1 MRSNRS
7 SAGWE
12 KASPYMMLAPFIFFI
27 VIFFGYAFLRTLY
40 FSFTNY
46 NMFSKPE
53 WVGLKNYIDLFRN
66 VQFGRAF
73 RNSVTF
79 AIIVTFF
86 QTVFALI
93 LAIVLNTKI
102 RGIKFFRA
110 LYYMPSVTSSVVIT
124 LIFMWLFQR
133 NGIFNYLTTKFME
146 NKAIIGAFFASL
158 VVLQILMVVLE
169 RARNRPCSWF
179 EPSFI
184 LASALL
190 SLIVVWFLQFAG
202 VVAPNP
208 DFQPVRTIWLNT
220 RQTIP
225 QWAGKLGIPRP
236 LVSIMILNT
245 WTTAPTMMLLFLAG
259 LQDIPRELYEAAAV
273 DGATGFAAFRHI
285 TLPGLKHVTYLVVTM
300 GLIGT
305 LQMFDQVAIIGDQ
318 APLES
323 VITLAYFVYHNA
335 FPGSAVPRIG
345 AASAAAMVLAA
356 FTLILTW
363 IQRKLTRA

>member
-1 MRSNRS
+1 VK
-7 SAGWE
+7 E
-12 KASPYMMLAPFIFFI
+12 KASPYIMLAPYIFFI
-27 VIFFGYAFLRTLY
+27 AIFFGYAFLRTLY
-40 FSFTNY
+40 FSFTDY
-46 NMFSKPE
+46 NMFSKPA
-53 WVGLKNYIDLFRN
+53 WVGLRNYVDLFRN
-66 VQFGRAF
+66 IQFGRAF
-73 RNSVTF
+73 KNSVTF
-79 AIIVTFF
+79 AIMVTFF
-86 QTVFALI
+86 QTIFAMI

-102 RGIKFFRA
+102 RGIKGFRA

-133 NGIFNYLTTKFME
+133 NGIFNYLTTMFLQ
-146 NKAIIGAFFASL
+146 NRAIVGAFFASL
-158 VVLQILMVVLE
+158 VVFQALMVTVE
-169 RARNRPCSWF
+169 KARKFPCSWL

-190 SLIVVWFLQFAG
+190 SLVVVWSLQFAG
-202 VVAPNP
+202 VVAPNTHV
-208 DFQPVRTIWLNT
+208 QAVRTIWLNT
-220 RQTIP
+220 RQTNP
-225 QWAGKLGIPRP
+225 AWAGKLGIPRP
-236 LVSIMILNT
+236 LAAIMMLNT

-273 DGATGFAAFRHI
+273 DGATGFAAFRNI
-285 TLPGLKHVTYLVVTM
+285 TLPGLRHVTYLVVTM

-345 AASAAAMVLAA
+345 AASAAAMVLAG

-363 IQRKLTRA
+363 VQRKLSGA

>member
-1 MRSNRS
+1 MKPNRS
-7 SAGWE
+7 SARLE
-12 KASPYMMLAPFIFFI
+12 KASPYIMLAPYIFFI
-27 VIFFGYAFLRTLY
+27 AIFFGYAFLRTFY
-40 FSFTNY
+40 FSFTDY
-46 NMFSKPE
+46 NMFSKPA
-53 WVGLKNYIDLFRN
+53 WVGLQNYVDLFRN
-66 VQFGRAF
+66 IRFGRAF
-73 RNSVTF
+73 RNSLTF

-86 QTVFALI
+86 QTIFALV
-93 LAIVLNTKI
+93 LAIVLNAKM
-102 RGIKFFRA
+102 RGIKLFRA
-110 LYYMPSVTSSVVIT
+110 LYNMPSDTSSVVIT
-124 LIFMWLFQR
+124 LIIMWLFQR
-133 NGIFNYLTTKFME
+133 NGIFNYLTTVFLQY
-146 NKAIIGAFFASL
+146 KAIIGAFFASL
-158 VVLQILMVVLE
+158 VVLQILMVAAE
-169 RARNRPCSWF
+169 RARKQPCSWF

-190 SLIVVWFLQFAG
+190 SLVVVWFLQFAG
-202 VVAPNP
+202 VVAPGT
-208 DFQPVRTIWLNT
+208 DIEPVRIIWLNT

-225 QWAGKLGIPRP
+225 EWAGKLGIPRP
-236 LVSIMILNT
+236 LASIMILNT

-259 LQDIPRELYEAAAV
+259 LQDIPRELYEAASV

-285 TLPGLKHVTYLVVTM
+285 TLPGLRHITYLIVTL

-345 AASAAAMVLAA
+345 VASAAAMILAA

-363 IQRKLTRA
+363 VQRKLARV

>member
-1 MRSNRS
+1 VKPKQS
-7 SAGWE
+7 SAVLE
-12 KASPYMMLAPFIFFI
+12 KASPYIMLAPYIFFI
-27 VIFFGYAFLRTLY
+27 AIFFGYAFLRTLY
-40 FSFTNY
+40 FSFTDY
-46 NMFSKPE
+46 NMFSKPV
-53 WVGLKNYIDLFRN
+53 WVGLKNYADLFRN

-73 RNSVTF
+73 KNSVTF
-79 AIIVTFF
+79 SIIVTFF
-86 QTVFALI
+86 QTIFALI

-133 NGIFNYLTTKFME
+133 NGIFNYLTTSFLE
-146 NKAIIGAFFASL
+146 RKAIIGAFFASL
-158 VVLQILMVVLE
+158 VVLQVLMVITE
-169 RARNRPCSWF
+169 RTRKQPCSWF

-190 SLIVVWFLQFAG
+190 SLVVVWLLQFAG
-202 VVAPNP
+202 VVSPNP
-208 DFQPVRTIWLNT
+208 GVEPVRTIWLNT

-225 QWAGKLGIPRP
+225 EWAGKLGIPRP
-236 LVSIMILNT
+236 LVAIMILNT

-259 LQDIPRELYEAAAV
+259 LQDIPSELYEAAAV

-345 AASAAAMVLAA
+345 AASAAAMVLAT
-356 FTLILTW
+356 FTFILTW
-363 IQRKLTRA
+363 IQRKLSRA